1 MFARGTKSAFRN
13 GMTRHLPPLGAAQ
26 RIVLFVGVGIAL
38 GVGAGVAS
46 SVVHAA
52 EQPAAVKAP
61 QVVARATPPG
71 ARPATTTAKSITKAT
86 GKRR

>member
-1 MFARGTKSAFRN
+1 
-13 GMTRHLPPLGAAQ
+13 MTRHLPPLGAAQ

-46 SVVHAA
+46 TVVHAA
-52 EQPAAVKAP
+52 EPPAVVP
-61 QVVARATPPG
+61 PTPVVARATPPT
-71 ARPATTTAKSITKAT
+71 ARPTTTTAKSVTKAN